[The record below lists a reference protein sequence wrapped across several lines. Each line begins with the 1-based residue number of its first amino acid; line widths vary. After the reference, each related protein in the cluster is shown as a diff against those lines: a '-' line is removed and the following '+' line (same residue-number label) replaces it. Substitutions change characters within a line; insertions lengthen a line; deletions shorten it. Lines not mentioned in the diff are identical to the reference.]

1 MTENMFAA
9 RIIYIPAA
17 GMPTRFFELDSA
29 ELATI
34 EEAQEMALDTV
45 NGHDFANRIHI
56 VKGVRDS
63 YNGAVYA
70 EVVEEHDITRY

>member
-9 RIIYIPAA
+9 RIIFIPAA
-17 GMPTRFFELDSA
+17 GMPTRFYELDSA
-29 ELATI
+29 EYATI
-34 EEAQEMALDTV
+34 EEAQEVALDTI

-63 YNGAVYA
+63 YNGSVYA
-70 EVVEEHDITRY
+70 EVIEEHDVVRY